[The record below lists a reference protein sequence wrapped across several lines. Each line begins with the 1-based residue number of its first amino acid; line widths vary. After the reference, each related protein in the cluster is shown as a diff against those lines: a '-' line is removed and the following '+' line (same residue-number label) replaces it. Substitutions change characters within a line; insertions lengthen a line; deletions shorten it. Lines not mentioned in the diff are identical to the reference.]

1 MGFGLGFMVLLMIVG
16 GFAAYQGDKVGRFAG
31 RRRLS
36 ILGLRPRYTSRI
48 ITIITGVIIV
58 LFTLVSLI
66 LLSENV
72 RQALFGMEQLRASVE
87 ALSTDLTAKNT
98 ELEVLEQ
105 QRTELFLANDRLSN
119 ENAQLQARNDELKQ
133 QSEALTEQTRL
144 LTAERDRL
152 ESERV
157 LLVEQLASLRKAG
170 EYYFDQASR
179 LQEANFSLRQASF
192 VYHALDILGSVTVD
206 ARESPTVLREQLE
219 ALVAAANEKVL
230 GSGLRDDGVGVRIDR
245 VIVQEGGVHTLVSA
259 DTVID
264 LAVKAI
270 KEDPNTES
278 VIVQLISLTNAAP
291 GEIVQADFNLI
302 RNVVVFSQGEVIAR
316 RTFDG
321 SRSPSEIFEE
331 FILWIQGE
339 ARDVARNRGMMPQ
352 DDGTFGGVSPRQ
364 AYEVVEFIAR
374 HGSEI
379 ELVAFAAEECWTRG
393 PLVLGFAARPLELQY
408 GEGEA
413 VELISAT

>member
-1 MGFGLGFMVLLMIVG
+1 M
-16 GFAAYQGDKVGRFAG
+16 
-31 RRRLS
+31 
-36 ILGLRPRYTSRI
+36 
-48 ITIITGVIIV
+48 
-58 LFTLVSLI
+58 
-66 LLSENV
+66 
-72 RQALFGMEQLRASVE
+72 RQALFGMERLRASVE

-98 ELEVLEQ
+98 ELELLEQ
-105 QRTELFLANDRLSN
+105 QRAELSVANARLSK
-119 ENAQLQARNDELKQ
+119 ENAELQAHNDELKQ

-144 LTAERDRL
+144 LIAERDRL

-179 LQEANFSLRQASF
+179 LQQANFSLRQASF
-192 VYHALDILGSVTVD
+192 VYHALDVLGSVTVNS
-206 ARESPTVLREQLE
+206 RESADVLREQLK
-219 ALVAAANEKVL
+219 ALVAEANEKVL
-230 GSGLRDDGVGVRIDR
+230 RRGAGLRDDGVGVRIDR
-245 VIVQEGGVHTLVSA
+245 VIVQEGGLHTLVSA

-278 VIVQLISLTNAAP
+278 VIVQLVALTNAAP

-302 RNVVVFSQGEVIAR
+302 RNVVVFSQGEIIAR

-339 ARDVARNRGMMPQ
+339 AREAASNRGMMPQ

-393 PLVLGFAARPLELQY
+393 PLVLGFAARSLELQY
-408 GEGEA
+408 GESEA

>member
-1 MGFGLGFMVLLMIVG
+1 M
-16 GFAAYQGDKVGRFAG
+16 
-31 RRRLS
+31 
-36 ILGLRPRYTSRI
+36 
-48 ITIITGVIIV
+48 
-58 LFTLVSLI
+58 
-66 LLSENV
+66 
-72 RQALFGMEQLRASVE
+72 
-87 ALSTDLTAKNT
+87 
-98 ELEVLEQ
+98 
-105 QRTELFLANDRLSN
+105 
-119 ENAQLQARNDELKQ
+119 
-133 QSEALTEQTRL
+133 
-144 LTAERDRL
+144 
-152 ESERV
+152 
-157 LLVEQLASLRKAG
+157 ASLRKAG

-321 SRSPSEIFEE
+321 SRSP
-331 FILWIQGE
+331 
-339 ARDVARNRGMMPQ
+339 
-352 DDGTFGGVSPRQ
+352 
-364 AYEVVEFIAR
+364 VV
-374 HGSEI
+374 H
-379 ELVAFAAEECWTRG
+379 ELAKKNGR
-393 PLVLGFAARPLELQY
+393 
-408 GEGEA
+408 
-413 VELISAT
+413 